1 MYERERGDMKRV
13 FGVENP
19 GARGYTARAM
29 DSPRIVLASTSRY
42 RRELLGRL
50 RLTFDVAAPQVDE
63 SPRDGEAPGATA
75 LRLAVAKARE
85 VHARHPG
92 AIVIGSDQVAELDG
106 RALGK
111 PHQHEAALAQ
121 LELMQG
127 REVVFHTAVA
137 VAGPDPEAMQVDSVP
152 TFVTMRSL
160 PRAALES
167 YLRADEPYDCA
178 GAAKIESLGIALV
191 DRVRSD
197 DPTALIGLP
206 LIRLSAMLADVG
218 IAVLPVR

>member
-1 MYERERGDMKRV
+1 
-13 FGVENP
+13 
-19 GARGYTARAM
+19 M
-29 DSPRIVLASTSRY
+29 DSSRIVLASTSRY
-42 RRELLGRL
+42 RRELLERL
-50 RLTFDVAAPQVDE
+50 RLTFDVIPPQVDE
-63 SPRDGEAPGATA
+63 SPHDGEAPGATA

-137 VAGPDPEAMQVDSVP
+137 VAGAEFEALQVDSIP
-152 TFVTMRSL
+152 TYVTMRSL

-191 DRVRSD
+191 ERVRSD
-197 DPTALIGLP
+197 DPTALVGLP
-206 LIRLSAMLADVG
+206 LIRLTAMLAAVG
-218 IAVLPVR
+218 VAVLPVR